1 MRRRCCAIA
10 FRFLMLTL
18 SGAAAEASQ
27 VRVTNPA
34 ELRAAIGAAQ
44 PGDEIVLASGVY
56 DTTGIDCS
64 ANGTPT
70 APIVVKSETPLGA
83 EIRFD
88 ALEGFHVYG
97 ASWQFDGLT
106 IHGVCS
112 LDDNCEHAFHVV
124 GGANFFKVRN
134 SKVYDFNAWLKVNNL
149 GALAPDDGLVE
160 NNEITMT
167 RPRNTGNPV
176 NGMNINQGDR
186 WIARANYIHDIQR
199 SDGSPN
205 YAGFMKGGGTGGVF
219 ERNLVVCV
227 HDRPAPVNA
236 DNVGLSFGGGGTD
249 PQFCRPYYDPN
260 IIPCAPEQTD
270 GVMKNN
276 IIVNC
281 NDVAVYVNQGKN
293 TTLLYNTFI
302 ATNGVDYR
310 FGSSSGTA
318 IGNVMASH
326 IRARDGATFTET
338 NNLMDLTAS
347 DFANFYQDPLNADLR
362 QRGDLSRLIGQGPTV
377 SAISDDFCARQR
389 PASGLT
395 LGAVEHSLGDCDT
408 THTWPNGGG
417 GGADGGVDGGGGSDG
432 GNGTGDAGPQNPQ
445 DGGPDGGLGR
455 SIGSGDALQAT
466 NAGCGVASSSSAWG
480 AWVGLL
486 SLIVVSRLRKT
497 YRIRNGLGRL
507 Q

>member
-1 MRRRCCAIA
+1 MV
-10 FRFLMLTL
+10 TL
-18 SGAAAEASQ
+18 AGAVAEANQ

-44 PGDEIVLASGVY
+44 PGDQIVLASGVY

-64 ANGTPT
+64 ANGTAA

-97 ASWQFDGLT
+97 AYWQFDGLT

-112 LDDNCEHAFHVV
+112 SDDNCEHAFHVV
-124 GGANFFKVRN
+124 GGANFFQVRN
-134 SKVYDFNAWLKVNNL
+134 SKVYDFNAWIKVNNS
-149 GALAPDDGLVE
+149 GTVAPDDGLVE

-199 SDGSPN
+199 SDGSAN

-219 ERNLVVCV
+219 ERNLVICA
-227 HDRPAPVNA
+227 HDRPAPANA
-236 DNVGLSFGGGGTD
+236 ANVGLSFGGGGTD
-249 PQFCRPYYDPN
+249 AQFCRPYYDPN
-260 IIPCAPEQTD
+260 IPCVPEQTD

-302 ATNGVDYR
+302 ATYGVDYR
-310 FGSSSGTA
+310 FGGSSGTA

-347 DFANFYQDPLNADLR
+347 DFANFYQAPMNGDLR
-362 QRGDLSRLIGQGPTV
+362 QKGDLSRLIGQGPAV
-377 SAISDDFCARQR
+377 SAISNDFCARQR
-389 PASGLT
+389 PASSLT

-408 THTWPNGGG
+408 THTWPEGGG
-417 GGADGGVDGGGGSDG
+417 GGGDGGVPDG
-432 GNGTGDAGPQNPQ
+432 GNGTNDAGQSPQ
-445 DGGPDGGLGR
+445 DGGPDGGNSGPGGSR
-455 SIGSGDALQAT
+455 GSGDLVQAAT
-466 NAGCGVASSSSAWG
+466 HGCGVAPSSASG
-480 AWVGLL
+480 AWLGLIAL
-486 SLIVVSRLRKT
+486 LVVSRLLLIRRKVN
-497 YRIRNGLGRL
+497 RRAALRDGH